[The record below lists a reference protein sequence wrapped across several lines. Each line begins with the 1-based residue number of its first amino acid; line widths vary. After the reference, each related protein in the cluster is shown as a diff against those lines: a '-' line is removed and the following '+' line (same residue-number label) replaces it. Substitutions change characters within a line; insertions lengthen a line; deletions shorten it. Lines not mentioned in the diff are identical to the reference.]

1 MVPLAIRAA
10 KVRQA
15 HFSTLKGVSMNKWLQ
30 ILIAGIAAGL
40 TQYGILVA
48 AGVTE
53 MQPLLAGVLG
63 TIGTT
68 IAGLL
73 KQLPQRPWSEE
84 ERMTKL
90 GDKS

>member
-1 MVPLAIRAA
+1 M
-10 KVRQA
+10 
-15 HFSTLKGVSMNKWLQ
+15 GKWAQ
-30 ILIAGIAAGL
+30 IFIAGIAAGA

-53 MQPLLAGVLG
+53 FQPLLAGVLG

-73 KQLPQRPWSEE
+73 KQLPQRQWTDE
-84 ERMTKL
+84 ERAEKL
-90 GDKS
+90 GDKA

>member
-1 MVPLAIRAA
+1 
-10 KVRQA
+10 
-15 HFSTLKGVSMNKWLQ
+15 MNKWAQ
-30 ILIAGIAAGL
+30 IIIAGIAAGA

-73 KQLPQRPWSEE
+73 KQLPRKEWDPEQREAQ
-84 ERMTKL
+84 L
-90 GDKS
+90 GDKA